1 MQAYLEALGLW
12 EVTEENMDP
21 PPLPANP
28 TLNQIKIHE
37 EAKQKKPKALTSIH
51 QVVTKA
57 VFSRI
62 INIKSPKEVW
72 DKLKLEFEGNN
83 KVKSVNLRTLKREFD
98 LMKMKDGENVKDYT
112 SRLLDVANKN
122 FLMKILL
129 RSSLLVYLQSMNK
142 KFQPLKSLLI
152 SRLLEFQN

>member
-51 QVVTKA
+51 
-57 VFSRI
+57 
-62 INIKSPKEVW
+62 
-72 DKLKLEFEGNN
+72 
-83 KVKSVNLRTLKREFD
+83 
-98 LMKMKDGENVKDYT
+98 
-112 SRLLDVANKN
+112 
-122 FLMKILL
+122 
-129 RSSLLVYLQSMNK
+129 
-142 KFQPLKSLLI
+142 
-152 SRLLEFQN
+152 